1 MIEAIERINLLHD
14 STEFQIDKQAVY
26 VGLAGILWGT
36 SFPAITFGLNYV
48 SAELLLFLRFLIATV
63 ITIALYPQSVR
74 KALTIRTLAILG
86 LMSGTGYL
94 LQVLGQ
100 GLILP
105 GLTSMLVNSYVI
117 IAPIFSYFI
126 IGEKLTI
133 RKIGAAIIGLF
144 GVLLITNPS
153 PEIIEMSFE
162 QHLLGILLILG
173 AGLVWGLYVTF
184 SKKVQNQNPQ
194 ITDSDI
200 FVATMIYSLNIACL
214 MLSFGTFSRCM
225 EQNNFNLI
233 EIGMKLIVDL
243 LNPTPLL
250 AAVYL
255 GIFCSVIPSAI
266 YLRALNNIDVGIS
279 TIILLLEVVVSYT
292 ISIAFFG
299 EVMGIIQILGSIFL
313 VGGIILVMIEPRAEL
328 KEN

>member
-1 MIEAIERINLLHD
+1 MLHD
-14 STEFQIDKQAVY
+14 LTEIQIDKQAVH

-36 SFPAITFGLNYV
+36 SFPAITFGLNYI
-48 SAELLLFLRFLIATV
+48 SPELLLFLRFLIATI

-74 KALTIRTLAILG
+74 KVLSIHTLAILG
-86 LMSGTGYL
+86 IMSGTGYL

-144 GVLLITNPS
+144 GVLLITNPN
-153 PEIIEMSFE
+153 PEIIEISFE
-162 QHLLGILLILG
+162 QHLVGILLILG
-173 AGLVWGLYVTF
+173 AGLAWGLYVTF
-184 SKKVQNQNPQ
+184 SKKVQKENPL

-200 FVATMIYSLNIACL
+200 FVATMIYSLNIAFL
-214 MLSFGTFSRCM
+214 MLSFRTLSRSI
-225 EQNNFNLI
+225 EHNNYNLI
-233 EIGMKLIVDL
+233 DIGMNLIVDL

-250 AAVYL
+250 AAIYL
-255 GIFCSVIPSAI
+255 AIFCSVIPSAI
-266 YLRALNNIDVGIS
+266 YLRALNNIDVSIS
-279 TIILLLEVVVSYT
+279 TIILLLEVVVSYS

-299 EVMGIIQILGSIFL
+299 EVIGIIQILGSMFL
-313 VGGIILVMIEPRAEL
+313 LVGIILVMIEPRSEL
-328 KEN
+328 NEN